1 MGIQAVK
8 TGNLEAGWAQGC
20 SAGSE
25 AETVGI
31 QPVKTGN
38 YSWILDNDAT
48 RVLSSRGEIR
58 GDLRHSEGHVMI
70 QMTNSAA
77 PAK

>member
-1 MGIQAVK
+1 M
-8 TGNLEAGWAQGC
+8 
-20 SAGSE
+20 
-25 AETVGI
+25 GI

-48 RVLSSRGEIR
+48 RVLSLRGEIR
-58 GDLRHSEGHVMI
+58 GDLRHSEGHVTI